1 MGVGMQI
8 VYLGF
13 AGSNQLEAEA
23 GAQFVRLERFGK
35 LISGCH
41 LAIEACGF
49 RSGHRLYDARL
60 DLITRR
66 NDLIPVARYTDEDP
80 RMALRAAFDAAVRRL
95 EQPSADGGLA
105 DRRDRPAGPAGPV
118 CCDASLDRQ
127 ANLTQRGE
135 TNMYEHILVA
145 LDGSESSKRALG
157 EAIRMAKL
165 AHGKVTAVYIVDSST
180 TFAYA
185 GEFDPLA
192 LTRALRI
199 DGERVLE
206 EARKLMTGQGVAGAA
221 QVVETDGLSEDI
233 ASCLQREA
241 QRVGADLVVL
251 GTHGRRGVRRM
262 VIGSVAERFVRFSTC
277 PVLLVREMR
286 PAL

>member
-23 GAQFVRLERFGK
+23 GVQFVRLERFGK
-35 LISGCH
+35 FISGCH
-41 LAIEACGF
+41 LSIEAWGI
-49 RSGHRLYDARL
+49 RSGHRIYDARL
-60 DLITRR
+60 HLITRG
-66 NDLIPVARYTDEDP
+66 NDLLPVGRYTDEDP
-80 RMALRAAFDAAVRRL
+80 GIALRAAFDAAVRRL
-95 EQPSADGGLA
+95 ERSPAEGGLS
-105 DRRDRPAGPAGPV
+105 DRRDSSARPR
-118 CCDASLDRQ
+118 CRDASVDRR

-157 EAIRMAKL
+157 EAIRMAQL
-165 AHGKVTAVYIVDSST
+165 AHGKVTAVYVVDSSA

-221 QVVETDGLSEDI
+221 QVVQTDGLSEDI

-277 PVLLVREMR
+277 PVLLVHEVQA
-286 PAL
+286 AL

>member
-13 AGSNQLEAEA
+13 AGSNQLEGEA

-35 LISGCH
+35 FISGCH
-41 LAIEACGF
+41 LAIEASGF
-49 RSGHRLYDARL
+49 RSGHRIFDARL

-66 NDLIPVARYTDEDP
+66 NDLIPVERYTDEDP
-80 RMALRAAFDAAVRRL
+80 RVALRAAFDAAVRWL
-95 EQPSADGGLA
+95 EQPSAVDGMAG
-105 DRRDRPAGPAGPV
+105 RRDRPVKADGAISR
-118 CCDASLDRQ
+118 DASLDRL

-135 TNMYEHILVA
+135 TDMYEHILVA
-145 LDGSESSKRALG
+145 LDGSESSKRALD
-157 EAIRMAKL
+157 EAIRMGKL
-165 AHGKVTAVYIVDSST
+165 AHGKVTAVYVVDSST

-192 LTRALRI
+192 LTRALRT
-199 DGERVLE
+199 DGEQVLE
-206 EARKLMTGQGVAGAA
+206 EARKRMAEEGVAGAA
-221 QVVETDGLSEDI
+221 QVVETDGLSEDV
-233 ASCLQREA
+233 ATCLQREA
-241 QRVGADLVVL
+241 QRVGAELVVL

-277 PVLLVREMR
+277 PVLLVREAQ
-286 PAL
+286 PAV

>member
-1 MGVGMQI
+1 MQI

-49 RSGHRLYDARL
+49 RSGNRLYDARL
-60 DLITRR
+60 DLITRG
-66 NDLIPVARYTDEDP
+66 NDLIPVEHCTDEDP
-80 RMALRAAFDAAVRRL
+80 RVALRAAFDAAVRWL

-105 DRRDRPAGPAGPV
+105 DTLNRPARPV
-118 CCDASLDRQ
+118 SRDASSDRL
-127 ANLTQRGE
+127 ASLTQRGE

-145 LDGSESSKRALG
+145 LDCSESSKRALG
-157 EAIRMAKL
+157 EAIRMAQL
-165 AHGKVTAVYIVDSST
+165 AHGKVTAVYVVDSST

-206 EARKLMTGQGVAGAA
+206 EARKLMAGQGVAGTA
-221 QVVETDGLSEDI
+221 QVVETDGLSEDV
-233 ASCLQREA
+233 ASCLRREA

-277 PVLLVREMR
+277 PVLLVREVQ

>member
-35 LISGCH
+35 FISGCH

-66 NDLIPVARYTDEDP
+66 NDLIPVERYTDEDP
-80 RMALRAAFDAAVRRL
+80 RIALRAAFDAAVRRL

-105 DRRDRPAGPAGPV
+105 DRRDRPARPV
-118 CCDASLDRQ
+118 CRDASLDRL

-157 EAIRMAKL
+157 EAIRMALL
-165 AHGKVTAVYIVDSST
+165 AHGKVTAVYVVDSST

-206 EARKLMTGQGVAGAA
+206 EARKLMDGQGVDGAA
-221 QVVETDGLSEDI
+221 QVVETDGLSEDT

-277 PVLLVREMR
+277 PVLLVREVQ